1 VAGEE
6 RIEIPGGPVN
16 LRDIRQGPDGAV
28 YVLKDGP
35 AGAILKLTP
44 KG

>member
-1 VAGEE
+1 MGEE
-6 RIEIPGGPVN
+6 RLEVPGPVN

-35 AGAILKLTP
+35 AGAIIKLTP